1 MISMTKNFSIKKLTS
16 IFISALIIVNIFLHV
31 FSISAFAN
39 DDKKGSRIIVSL
51 GDSYSSGEGVE
62 PFYGQDQPV
71 GEKVHD
77 LDWLAHRSEK
87 SWSGQL
93 TLDGVSGK
101 MHDHR
106 NENWFFVAT
115 SGAETK
121 HLQKKQKKEYDI
133 GGEKGYE
140 YIPRQ
145 LDVFEEL
152 GGKEAEYVTFSLGGN
167 DADFSKIVTEAA
179 VPHPFNPGAL
189 NDKLNS
195 VWHEF
200 YYGTEDEDSI
210 RDRLYNAYHDVSNA
224 AGSQAKIIVAGYPKL
239 FDPKGSGVLF
249 SAKDATLINDSVVRF
264 NDEIEVI
271 VNQCK
276 SEGIKICF
284 VSVEEAFE
292 GHGAYSNDAY
302 IKEVD
307 FRNSQDLQG
316 WVSAYSMH
324 PNEKGVKK
332 YAECVQ
338 AKIDSIEK
346 DGGKSEWPL
355 MGGSEERDV
364 VLVLD
369 NSGSMSG
376 KPLEETKNAS
386 YKFIDTVLKQKAS
399 IGVVTYDSEA
409 MRVSNFCMNEGYLTN
424 VVGAINSGGGT
435 NMEAGLIE
443 AQSMLRESSAKKKI
457 IVLMSDGNPNEGK
470 LGDELTA
477 FADSIKDEG
486 IIIYTLGFFSDSY
499 DKTYQQALM
508 EKIATEGCHFEVDNA
523 DDLVF
528 FFDDIASQI
537 NGQKYIY
544 IRIACPVDVTVEYN
558 GEILSSSEKDLNTRT
573 NFGVLSFEENEEEL
587 ETNEDV
593 DNRVKVLRLKDGV
606 NYNVKIEGTDRGKM
620 NYTIGFM
627 DENGKYSDMR
637 KFKSIDITRRTVVDT
652 VANNSK
658 STVLKVDEDGDGNYD
673 LIYKAKANSTGEIVD
688 YSYILYIIIGIALL
702 IFIAV
707 CVLIIVIKR
716 KNKTKVKKVKVV

>member
-1 MISMTKNFSIKKLTS
+1 MISMIKKVSIKKLTS
-16 IFISALIIVNIFLHV
+16 IFISALIVVNIFLQV

-71 GEKVHD
+71 NEKIYD

-101 MHDHR
+101 MRDHR

-133 GGEKGYE
+133 GGEKGYD

-152 GGKEAEYVTFSLGGN
+152 GDKEAEYVTFSLGGN
-167 DADFSKIVTEAA
+167 DADFSKVISEAA
-179 VPHPFNPGAL
+179 IPHPFNPGAL

-292 GHGAYSNDAY
+292 GHGAYSSDAY
-302 IKEVD
+302 INEVD
-307 FRNSQDLQG
+307 LFRNDQDLKSG
-316 WVSAYSMH
+316 FSAYSMH

-386 YKFIDTVLKQKAS
+386 YKFISTVLKQKAS

-435 NMEAGLIE
+435 NMEAGLVE
-443 AQSMLRESSAKKKI
+443 AQSMLRASNAKKKI

-544 IRIACPVDVTVEYN
+544 IRIACPVDVTVEYD
-558 GEILSSSEKDLNTRT
+558 GETLSSSKKDLNTRT
-573 NFGVLSFEENEEEL
+573 NFGVLSFEENEEEP

-688 YSYILYIIIGIALL
+688 YSYILYIIIVMVLL

-707 CVLIIVIKR
+707 CVLIIVTKR
-716 KNKTKVKKVKVV
+716 KKKQKPIK